1 MGLRED
7 IENLGKEVKE
17 VRNIKEESIALSFLN
32 DYKKQN
38 KRLFIIWLITFLI
51 LACMT
56 AYTIYII
63 NDIGTIT
70 ETNVT
75 QENETGHNSYI
86 EKGGLI
92 SYAQTND

>member
-1 MGLRED
+1 MGFRED
-7 IENLGKEVKE
+7 IESLEKEVKD

-32 DYKKQN
+32 DYKTQN

-70 ETNVT
+70 ETSVT
-75 QENETGHNSYI
+75 QENETGHNSYV